1 MTRVIDKGNHARKQY
16 EYDWFYRKKAWL
28 NIRTMALNRDNYL
41 CRKCVRLNKAH
52 PNPAVIVHHIIP
64 ITKDFNKALK
74 LDNLESLCL
83 ECHNKV
89 HPEKGGNRLS
99 KDGFFV
105 GNVRKEMM
113 FDEYGNLIERVP
125 PG

>member
-1 MTRVIDKGNHARKQY
+1 MSKRKQQQF
-16 EYDWFYRKKAWL
+16 DWFYRKKAWL
-28 NIRTMALNRDNYL
+28 NIIEIALDRDNYL
-41 CRKCVRLNKAH
+41 CRRCVRLSKVR

-64 ITKDFNKALK
+64 ITKDFTKALK

-89 HPEKGGNRLS
+89 HPEKGKNRLS

>member
-1 MTRVIDKGNHARKQY
+1 MNKRKQQHF
-16 EYDWFYRKKAWL
+16 DWFYRKKAWL
-28 NIRTMALNRDNYL
+28 NIREIALDRDNYL
-41 CRKCVRLNKAH
+41 CRRCVRLSKIR
-52 PNPAVIVHHIIP
+52 PNPAAIVHHIIP

-89 HPEKGGNRLS
+89 HPEKGKNRLS